1 MYNLYNIWAG
11 LKSQLY
17 LDDAS
22 CFTIRGAPTLVL
34 ITQLKIRIETAENK
48 NWQNGR
54 FSATDFLQ
62 TSK

>member
-17 LDDAS
+17 LDDPS

-34 ITQLKIRIETAENK
+34 ITQLKIRIETAEK
-48 NWQNGR
+48 QELTEWQILSHRLFTN
-54 FSATDFLQ
+54 Q
-62 TSK
+62 

>member
-34 ITQLKIRIETAENK
+34 ITQLKIHIETAEK
-48 NWQNGR
+48 QELAEWQILSHRLFTN
-54 FSATDFLQ
+54 Q
-62 TSK
+62 

>member
-34 ITQLKIRIETAENK
+34 ITQLKIRIETAEK
-48 NWQNGR
+48 QELTEWQILSHRLFTN
-54 FSATDFLQ
+54 Q
-62 TSK
+62 